1 MSATWHKRSSAF
13 SRAGARGAGRSRAIL
28 RETLGIPVDTLAYP
42 VGNVNSFT
50 GDTQQLARELGY
62 AACFS
67 FHGGTNLPGA
77 TLPYD
82 VKRVSVG
89 DQSQARFR
97 VQAAVCRRTAA
108 YWP

>member
-13 SRAGARGAGRSRAIL
+13 NRVGARGAGRSCAIL
-28 RETLGIPVDTLAYP
+28 REALGIPVDTLAYP
-42 VGNVNSFT
+42 VGNVNSFI

-62 AACFS
+62 AVCFS

-97 VQAAVCRRTAA
+97 VQAAVCRRTAS

>member
-13 SRAGARGAGRSRAIL
+13 NRAGARGAGRSCAIL
-28 RETLGIPVDTLAYP
+28 REALGIPVDTLAYP

-62 AACFS
+62 AVCFS

-77 TLPYD
+77 TLPTTSSESAWET
-82 VKRVSVG
+82 R
-89 DQSQARFR
+89 ARPAFR
-97 VQAAVCRRTAA
+97 VQAAVCRRTAS